1 MTIGPTRF
9 EPELALLRFAGGEP
23 CIEEA
28 GVLRKCSSNKS
39 LSAIGD
45 CSRFIVEDISEDVI
59 RKLCAL
65 ALERKRMEYDSL

>member
-28 GVLRKCSSNKS
+28 GVLRNCSSKKS

-45 CSRFIVEDISEDVI
+45 CS
-59 RKLCAL
+59 
-65 ALERKRMEYDSL
+65 